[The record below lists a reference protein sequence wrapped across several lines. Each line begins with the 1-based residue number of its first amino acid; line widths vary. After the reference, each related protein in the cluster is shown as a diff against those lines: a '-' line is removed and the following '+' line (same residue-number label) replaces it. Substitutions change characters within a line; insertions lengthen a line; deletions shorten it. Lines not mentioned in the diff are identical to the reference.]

1 MAGKR
6 LCFQN
11 MHTAFFCCK
20 AVDSFQ
26 QREVFLLKI
35 FTTVAETVAYAK
47 EQKAAGK
54 TIGLC
59 PTMGAL
65 HEGHMTLMRA
75 ARKACDIVIASVFV
89 NPVQFGPNEDYD
101 KYPRQ
106 FDADCQ
112 KLEAEGV
119 DAVFHPSPEE
129 MYPAGYG
136 TYITVENG
144 ITDILC
150 GARRPGHFRGVAT
163 VVTKLMNITRAD
175 KAFFGQK
182 DAQQV
187 AVVRRF
193 VADLNLPIEVCMVPI
208 CREESGLARSSRN
221 SYMSAE
227 EKQAAVVLSRSL
239 RKAKATYEAGEHSA
253 EALKAVTREEL
264 SQEPLANVDYV
275 DLYTYPALQKADTVT
290 EPCLLAIA
298 VYIGKTRLID
308 NVILG

>member
-1 MAGKR
+1 M
-6 LCFQN
+6 
-11 MHTAFFCCK
+11 
-20 AVDSFQ
+20 
-26 QREVFLLKI
+26 KI
-35 FTTVAETVAYAK
+35 FTTVAETVAYAN

-75 ARKACDIVIASVFV
+75 ARKSCDIVIASVFV

-106 FDADCQ
+106 FEADCK

-129 MYPAGYG
+129 MYPDGYG

-144 ITDILC
+144 ITDVLC

-193 VADLNLPIEVCMVPI
+193 VSDLNLPVEVCMVPI
-208 CREESGLARSSRN
+208 CREKSGLARSSRN
-221 SYMSAE
+221 TYMSDA
-227 EKQAAVVLSRSL
+227 EKQAATVLSRSL
-239 RKAKATYEAGEHSA
+239 RKAKEAYEAGERA
-253 EALKAVTREEL
+253 ADQLKAITRKEL
-264 SQEPLANVDYV
+264 EQEPLAKIDYV
-275 DLYTYPALQKADTVT
+275 DLYTYPALQPTETIT
-290 EPCLLAIA
+290 EPNLLAIA

-308 NVILG
+308 NIIVG